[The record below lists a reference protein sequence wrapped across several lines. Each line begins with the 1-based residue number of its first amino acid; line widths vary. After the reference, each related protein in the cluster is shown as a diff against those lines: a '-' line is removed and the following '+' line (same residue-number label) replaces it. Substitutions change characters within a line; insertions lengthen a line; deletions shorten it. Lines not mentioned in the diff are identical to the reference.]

1 MTPETV
7 CRAKRRGSSEGGRTF
22 RDIAAVI
29 SLAALGASMLEVP
42 ARVHAAIG
50 KSTDQDDGQWSMPS
64 KDYAA
69 TRYSTLSQITRSNAK
84 GLHPV
89 WTFST
94 GVLGG
99 HEGQPLVVNNTM
111 YVVTPWPN
119 VLYAFDLTKEGFP
132 LRWKYRPAVSPNA
145 IGIACCD
152 SINRGAF
159 YSNGHIF
166 YNLLDG
172 HTVAVDAK
180 TGHELWNT
188 RVADLAVGETM
199 TMAPL
204 VVRDRVI
211 VGASGGEFGIY
222 GWVKALDALSG
233 KIVWTAHN
241 IGPDADMLI
250 HPDTFKSPYD
260 QGPDQGA
267 NSWANSAWKNGG
279 APVWGWLSYDPDL
292 DLVYYGTGNPSPYN
306 AEQREGANKWTNS
319 VLARRPGDG
328 ALIWAYQFTPHDNWD
343 FDSTGAMVL
352 ADVKVNGSPL
362 KALVHFDKNGFAYV
376 LDRATGKLINAT
388 AFVEENWAKSID
400 LRSGRPVLDPTKQ
413 TGLSKGNVKG
423 VCPSLEGGV
432 SPASPPAYSPQL
444 GLFFTSTNNFCMDYE
459 ATRATYLKG
468 TPYIGANSPY
478 SASPGGHLGALVA
491 WDAAAARKA
500 WEIFEP
506 YPSWSG
512 VLATAGNVVF
522 YGTLDGWF
530 KSVDATTG
538 KVLSKFKVGSGIVG
552 NPITYRG
559 PDSKQYVAVFAGIGG
574 DWELL
579 AGDTRSD
586 DPADVRPP
594 LDMMKQI
601 ARHTSQGGMVW
612 IFGL

>member
-1 MTPETV
+1 VGEKKKMAYFFRSLTV
-7 CRAKRRGSSEGGRTF
+7 GSLVALLAS
-22 RDIAAVI
+22 AA
-29 SLAALGASMLEVP
+29 AAAAP
-42 ARVHAAIG
+42 AATKAAAA
-50 KSTDQDDGQWSMPS
+50 DDGQWSMPS

-69 TRYSTLSQITRSNAK
+69 TRYSTLTQITRSNAH

-119 VLYAFDLTKEGFP
+119 VLYAFDLTKEGYP

-145 IGIACCD
+145 IGVACCD

-159 YSNGHIF
+159 YSNGHIY

-172 HTVAVDAK
+172 HTVAVDAM

-188 RVADLAVGETM
+188 QVADVAAGETV

-204 VVRDRVI
+204 VVKDRVI
-211 VGASGGEFGIY
+211 VGAAGGEFGIY
-222 GWVKALDALSG
+222 GWLKALDATSG
-233 KIVWTAHN
+233 KIVWTGHN

-250 HPDTFKSPYD
+250 HPETFKPPYG
-260 QGPDQGA
+260 QGADQGA
-267 NSWANSAWKNGG
+267 STWANSAWKNGG

-306 AEQREGANKWTNS
+306 PEVREGDNKWANS
-319 VLARRPGDG
+319 VLARRPQDG

-352 ADVKVNGSPL
+352 ADVKVNGSPV

-376 LDRATGKLINAT
+376 LDRATGKLINA
-388 AFVEENWAKSID
+388 APFAVENWAKSID
-400 LRSGRPVLDPTKQ
+400 LQTGKPVLDPTKQ
-413 TGLSKGNVKG
+413 TGVSKGNVKG
-423 VCPSLEGGV
+423 ICPSLEGAV
-432 SPASPPAYSPQL
+432 SPASPPAYSPHL
-444 GLFFTSTNNFCMDYE
+444 SLFFTSTNNFCMDYE
-459 ATRATYLKG
+459 ATRSTYMKG

-478 SASPGGHLGALVA
+478 MAAPGGNLGALVA
-491 WDAAAARKA
+491 WDAGAGKRV
-500 WEIFEP
+500 WEIAEP

-512 VLATAGNVVF
+512 VLATAGDVVF

-530 KSVDATTG
+530 KSVDAATG
-538 KVLSKFKVGSGIVG
+538 KVLSKFKVGSGVVG
-552 NPITYRG
+552 NPITFRG
-559 PDSKQYVAVFAGIGG
+559 PDGKQYVAVFAGIGG
-574 DWELL
+574 DWQLL
-579 AGDTRSD
+579 SGDTNSA

-594 LDMMKQI
+594 LDMMKKI